1 MHQKHAG
8 QVRAAVLSV
17 AVLYTR
23 RHRVQVS
30 AASKLVPVAHAA
42 EIRPS
47 SRGNL
52 LRQLLSANVD
62 ADLYGKELVR
72 AVINVSMHGVS
83 IHALGS
89 VLPHLTS
96 VKSAA
101 FALSALCILAH
112 RCVQYGSWQQ
122 YYCW

>member
-1 MHQKHAG
+1 MQHQVSMHHVQCAVTALVAH
-8 QVRAAVLSV
+8 VRAAVLNV
-17 AVLYTR
+17 ATVLHTR

-72 AVINVSMHGVS
+72 AVINVGMQGVS
-83 IHALGS
+83 MCGNCAAALAS
-89 VLPHLTS
+89 VLLHSLT
-96 VKSAA
+96 
-101 FALSALCILAH
+101 L
-112 RCVQYGSWQQ
+112 
-122 YYCW
+122 